1 MTGCPDRSRWLSS
14 HDGLRQQKLENPC
27 FVSPERN
34 HFKNLL
40 VLETLGAMTEINV
53 PSAIIQQF
61 WDCHAGTKLFE
72 FNIAGRKYDDS
83 ACVRA
88 VTQKGLNPERPFWM
102 MVRVHTF

>member
-14 HDGLRQQKLENPC
+14 HDVLRQQNLENTC

-53 PSAIIQQF
+53 RSALIQQS
-61 WDCHAGTKLFE
+61 WDCHTGTKLLE
-72 FNIAGRKYDDS
+72 FNIAGRKYGAR
-83 ACVRA
+83 ACLRA
-88 VTQKGLNPERPFWM
+88 MTPKGLNPERPF
-102 MVRVHTF
+102 